1 MLLAIVLIVF
11 ALHVAAWL
19 VLPATKQ
26 ARAKHAYSPAYRTAT
41 GGVGEPVEV

>member
-1 MLLAIVLIVF
+1 MLLTIVLIVF

-26 ARAKHAYSPAYRTAT
+26 ARAERAYAPTYRAAT
-41 GGVGEPVEV
+41 SSVGEPVEV